1 MVRCCEDGDVSSCC
15 SFHFSGMCTRR
26 RLVGGTDVSGKLIG
40 LNFKRICCLIFGD
53 GAETLEANCRHTP
66 RFFAAEGTPEVHRG
80 GRLKSLKFGSL
91 QSSGLMYQLNDCQ
104 RLKQN
109 SAVQSQ
115 FLCCKLHNSSFPLY
129 YANYIDPCLVT

>member
-80 GRLKSLKFGSL
+80 GRLKSLNFWFVAK
-91 QSSGLMYQLNDCQ
+91 Q
-104 RLKQN
+104 RTYVPTERL
-109 SAVQSQ
+109 SAPETE
-115 FLCCKLHNSSFPLY
+115 FCCTKSVFVL
-129 YANYIDPCLVT
+129 